1 MLPAPAATGIFPTL
15 FLRICPVMPEPIPR
29 RVPLSAFA
37 WFFLS
42 VIGLPQEMI
51 WIGFPASFREHDF
64 SRARFRGC
72 SYFVMFRPHSLLA
85 SQVAPTA
92 ASYRAGRP
100 RLLRPSRTCVVT
112 FARIGYAFR
121 PTTGNWRNEDFH
133 LARFTVLSAAHISAL
148 AVFSHPIFHPWLFHP
163 GVESACKDDKAS
175 RDPLPVF

>member
-1 MLPAPAATGIFPTL
+1 M
-15 FLRICPVMPEPIPR
+15 PVLSR
-29 RVPLSAFA
+29 RTAFA

-92 ASYRAGRP
+92 ASYHAGRP
-100 RLLRPSRTCVVT
+100 RLLR
-112 FARIGYAFR
+112 IIKGR
-121 PTTGNWRNEDFH
+121 PFEVGFECNPELYRKDS
-133 LARFTVLSAAHISAL
+133 LAISA
-148 AVFSHPIFHPWLFHP
+148 
-163 GVESACKDDKAS
+163 
-175 RDPLPVF
+175 

>member
-1 MLPAPAATGIFPTL
+1 
-15 FLRICPVMPEPIPR
+15 MPEPIPR

-133 LARFTVLSAAHISAL
+133 LARFTVLSAAHIS
-148 AVFSHPIFHPWLFHP
+148 
-163 GVESACKDDKAS
+163 
-175 RDPLPVF
+175 PLPSFLLESLPTAGPLCSTAITAASSLLRARPPPSRLPSFSRCRRL